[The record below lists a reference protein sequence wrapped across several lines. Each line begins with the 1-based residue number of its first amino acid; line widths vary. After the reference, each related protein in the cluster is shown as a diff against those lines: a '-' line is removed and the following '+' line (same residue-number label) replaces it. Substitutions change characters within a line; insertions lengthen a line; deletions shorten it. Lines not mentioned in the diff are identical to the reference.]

1 MQKSYTPTSAR
12 NKLYGLLKQV
22 AEEHKPVVI
31 QQKDETLDT
40 VIVPK
45 DDWDAIQET
54 LYLSETGTLAKV
66 AEREKD
72 DMAAMNVDDID
83 WDQL

>member
-1 MQKSYTPTSAR
+1 MQESYTPTSAR
-12 NKLYGLLKQV
+12 KNLYGLLKQV

-40 VIVPK
+40 VIVSK
-45 DDWDAIQET
+45 GDWDAIQET
-54 LYLSETGTLAKV
+54 LYLLETGTIAKV